1 MLAEIKMPSLAA
13 ALVVSILSSIVMYAL
28 GYSAMMVAEV
38 LLNLETLKYVVIA
51 GFSALKAIFLR
62 IVVFGLL
69 LGLLLPGLIVL
80 RRVLNKK
87 LAPSSPTP
95 QPLSDTVDRTQ
106 P

>member
-1 MLAEIKMPSLAA
+1 MRC
-13 ALVVSILSSIVMYAL
+13 
-28 GYSAMMVAEV
+28 AEV
-38 LLNLETLKYVVIA
+38 LLILESLKYVVIA
-51 GFSALKAIFLR
+51 GFSALKAIFLG
-62 IVVFGLL
+62 IVVF
-69 LGLLLPGLIVL
+69 GLLLPGLIVL